1 MSYTLLLVD
10 DEEEIRTSI
19 AELVDFKSAGFE
31 LVGQAENGFEA
42 LELTE
47 RLSPDLILSD
57 IKMPYM
63 TGLEFAAAVRDVR
76 PSAFIAFLTGYDDFE
91 YARQALEYNVTG
103 YLLKPITPE
112 ELTAELIKIKARMDR
127 HFAEWTG
134 QGEADD
140 REELSRL
147 VKELAFMKL
156 AFGVAAEE
164 NDKEREKLLNDMGFC
179 ENPSHPCDIYV
190 MATGVNKPD
199 GFFGQAVRF
208 ADKNAESADERTA
221 KLIDGI
227 MRKYFKSQS
236 AALADGTIA
245 TLLQVE
251 KQAENELGSAVRE
264 TLELFA
270 KYLKL
275 NAYCGISAPFTSM
288 KHVRRGYKE
297 ARLALDR
304 LLGDGEKNNQSEK
317 NSSGEMLY
325 ASDVEKTKNS
335 RDDDF
340 ADEFGKRLEQLLKSG
355 TEAQICEYLNSVTAK
370 AETRRVDMGGLTANL
385 MMAIYRAAK
394 SVTDQAPPADLFR
407 AGTFADA
414 LYSYGEKW
422 TRNGIAELC
431 VNAKKYLDE
440 RRKNSATQLIDKAI
454 EAITF
459 RFCDPELNLSS
470 LSDELCC
477 SVPYLSSLISKSC
490 GASFVSMLTEKRM
503 EKAKELLLGSNMKIA
518 EICER
523 CGYTDQHYFSYGFKK
538 YYGVS
543 PAKMRVTMGE
553 GGAE

>member
-10 DEEEIRTSI
+10 DEDEIRTSI

-31 LVGQAENGFEA
+31 LVGQAGNGFEA

-63 TGLEFAAAVRDVR
+63 TGLEFAAALREVR

-112 ELTAELIKIKARMDR
+112 ELTAELIKIRARMDR
-127 HFAEWTG
+127 HFAEWRG
-134 QGEADD
+134 QGESDD
-140 REELSRL
+140 REERARL

-156 AFGVAAEE
+156 AFGGSAETGE
-164 NDKEREKLLNDMGFC
+164 KERKKLVAEMGFG
-179 ENPSHPCDIYV
+179 EDMSQSGEIYV
-190 MATGVNKPD
+190 MATGISKFCHAGTQTV
-199 GFFGQAVRF
+199 A
-208 ADKNAESADERTA
+208 AENNDSEATEERTA
-221 KLIDGI
+221 RLIDGV

-236 AALADGTIA
+236 VALADGTVA
-245 TLLQVE
+245 TLLGVE
-251 KQAENELGSAVRE
+251 KQAEKELGSAVRE

-270 KYLKL
+270 KYLKRK
-275 NAYCGISAPFTSM
+275 AYCGISAPFSSM

-297 ARLALDR
+297 ARIALDS
-304 LLGDGEKNNQSEK
+304 LLGDGEQNEKSE
-317 NSSGEMLY
+317 SGEMLY

-340 ADEFGKRLEQLLKSG
+340 AAEFGRKLEQLLKTG
-355 TEAQICEYLNSVTAK
+355 TEEQILDYLGYVTNK
-370 AETRRVDMGGLTANL
+370 AEARSVDMGGLTANL

-407 AGTFADA
+407 SGAFADA
-414 LYSYGEKW
+414 LRSYGEKW
-422 TRNGIAELC
+422 TKNGISEIC
-431 VNAKKYLDE
+431 MNAKKYLDE
-440 RRKNSATQLIDKAI
+440 RRKNSATQLIDKAK
-454 EAITF
+454 EAINS
-459 RFCDPELNLSS
+459 RFYDSDLNLSS
-470 LSDELCC
+470 LSEELCC
-477 SVPYLSSLISKSC
+477 SVPYLSSLVSKSC
-490 GASFVSMLTEKRM
+490 GVSFVSLLTEKRM
-503 EKAKELLLGSNMKIA
+503 EKARELLLGSNMKIA

-523 CGYTDQHYFSYGFKK
+523 CGYADQHYFSYGFKK

-543 PAKMRVTMGE
+543 PAKMRATKGE
-553 GGAE
+553 GEAE

>member
-1 MSYTLLLVD
+1 
-10 DEEEIRTSI
+10 
-19 AELVDFKSAGFE
+19 
-31 LVGQAENGFEA
+31 
-42 LELTE
+42 
-47 RLSPDLILSD
+47 
-57 IKMPYM
+57 
-63 TGLEFAAAVRDVR
+63 
-76 PSAFIAFLTGYDDFE
+76 
-91 YARQALEYNVTG
+91 
-103 YLLKPITPE
+103 
-112 ELTAELIKIKARMDR
+112 
-127 HFAEWTG
+127 
-134 QGEADD
+134 
-140 REELSRL
+140 
-147 VKELAFMKL
+147 
-156 AFGVAAEE
+156 
-164 NDKEREKLLNDMGFC
+164 
-179 ENPSHPCDIYV
+179 
-190 MATGVNKPD
+190 
-199 GFFGQAVRF
+199 
-208 ADKNAESADERTA
+208 
-221 KLIDGI
+221 
-227 MRKYFKSQS
+227 
-236 AALADGTIA
+236 
-245 TLLQVE
+245 
-251 KQAENELGSAVRE
+251 
-264 TLELFA
+264 
-270 KYLKL
+270 
-275 NAYCGISAPFTSM
+275 M

-325 ASDVEKTKNS
+325 ASAVEKTKNS

-543 PAKMRVTMGE
+543 PAKMRVTRGE